1 MKKGVIWFAVVFS
14 VFLFFSYAM
23 TGSVSAKF
31 PKQPKYTLKLGHC
44 VPEDH
49 PYHIGAVRFKE
60 AAAFYSGGELKID
73 LFPNFQLGSEQEQ
86 YKAVQM
92 GTEDISIGAINNAAP
107 FWPPFNVFIMPYLF
121 KSFEHAWNVADG
133 PVGADLKKAF
143 LEKTGMRTIAL
154 FDLGFRSL
162 SNCKRPI
169 HKPEDLKGIL
179 FRVPKNPVMVETT
192 RAMGA
197 EAIPMAWSETFNAL
211 KQGVVCG
218 QDTPPGVTL
227 AMKFYEARQ
236 KYYSLT
242 KHFYA
247 YAIVLMNEKKYQ
259 SLPASIRNALDKAIR
274 EAELYQRGYSVRYAE
289 GALAALDRHGMKV
302 NDIRDRT
309 PFVKAVEPVWEKFS
323 KDVPGLKSWGDKIK
337 AVPSFR

>member
-1 MKKGVIWFAVVFS
+1 MKKKFFFLFIGVCFSFS
-14 VFLFFSYAM
+14 VLLSFGDSMAS
-23 TGSVSAKF
+23 GF
-31 PKQPKYTLKLGHC
+31 PKKPKFTLKLGHC

-60 AAAFYSGGELKID
+60 AAAFYSDGELRID
-73 LFPNFQLGSEQEQ
+73 IFPNFQLGDEQDQ
-86 YKAVQM
+86 NKAVQM
-92 GTEDISIGAINNAAP
+92 GTQDIAIGAINNAAP

-121 KSFEHAWNVADG
+121 RSFEHAWNVADG
-133 PVGADLKKAF
+133 PVGAELKKAF

-162 SNCKRPI
+162 SNSKRPI
-169 HKPEDLKGIL
+169 HKPEDLKKIL
-179 FRVPKNPVMVETT
+179 FRVPKNPVMVEST

-197 EAIPMAWSETFNAL
+197 EAIPMAWDETFNAL
-211 KQGVVCG
+211 KQGVVDG

-227 AMKFYEARQ
+227 SMKFYEARQ

-259 SLPASIRNALDKAIR
+259 SLPPEIRMALDKSIR
-274 EAELYQRGYSVRYAE
+274 DAELYQRGYSVRYDE
-289 GALAALDRHGMKV
+289 GALAALEANGMKV
-302 NDIRDRT
+302 NDIKDRT

-323 KDVPGLKSWGDKIK
+323 KDIPDLKTWGDKIK
-337 AVPSFR
+337 KVPSFQ